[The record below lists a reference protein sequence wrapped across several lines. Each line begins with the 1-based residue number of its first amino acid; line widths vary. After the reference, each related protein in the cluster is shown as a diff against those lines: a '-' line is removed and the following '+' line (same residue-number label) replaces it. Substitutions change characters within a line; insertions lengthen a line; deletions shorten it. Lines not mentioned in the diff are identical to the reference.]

1 MKNKPTKISKGL
13 SISKDLLTKTL
24 ARAKNEDRSF
34 SYIVCRAIKR
44 DLDSKLVKPLTATAR
59 EQQTA
64 A

>member
-44 DLDSKLVKPLTATAR
+44 DLTRNS
-59 EQQTA
+59 
-64 A
+64 